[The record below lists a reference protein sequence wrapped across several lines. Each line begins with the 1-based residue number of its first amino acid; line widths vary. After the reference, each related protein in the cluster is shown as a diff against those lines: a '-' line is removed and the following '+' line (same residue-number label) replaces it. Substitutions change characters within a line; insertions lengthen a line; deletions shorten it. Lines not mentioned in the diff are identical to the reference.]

1 MNHSI
6 FYDSQDS
13 IKVGKYQNYHFEE
26 NCLFAGSKLA
36 GMHLD

>member
-13 IKVGKYQNYHFEE
+13 IEVGKYQNYHFEE
-26 NCLFAGSKLA
+26 NYLSAGSKLA